1 MIIVC
6 DLAMIEILYNLYL
19 WLLLA
24 LVFNIGHTLFHVAFF
39 RGYNGKYSHISDG
52 IVGYLGALCVLIFIY
67 MDRGTVQ
74 FPKSIAIPIGITL
87 FVGGIYIHF
96 KAQLDFHK
104 YSKEMTLVNKGIYRH
119 FRHPM
124 YLGWSIAVIGVVIA
138 ARSFLGLATLWIWI
152 LFIVI
157 CGYLEEVKLRDDLPE
172 GKYDDYSKKTWL
184 Y

>member
-1 MIIVC
+1 MIIVGEP
-6 DLAMIEILYNLYL
+6 AMIEILYNPYF
-19 WLLLA
+19 WLVLA

-39 RGYNGKYSHISDG
+39 RGYNGKYSYISDG
-52 IVGYLGALCVLIFIY
+52 IIGYLGALCVLIFIY

-104 YSKEMTLVNKGIYRH
+104 YSKEMTLVSKGIYGH

-124 YLGWSIAVIGVVIA
+124 YLGWSIAVIGAVIA
-138 ARSFLGLATLWIWI
+138 ARSFLGLATFWIWI
-152 LFIVI
+152 LLIVI
-157 CGYLEEVKLRDDLPE
+157 CGYLEEVKLRNDLPQ
-172 GKYDDYSKKTWL
+172 GKYGDYSKKTWL
-184 Y
+184 

>member
-1 MIIVC
+1 MIMVC

-39 RGYNGKYSHISDG
+39 RGYNGKYSYISDG

-67 MDRGTVQ
+67 IDRGTVQ

-104 YSKEMTLVNKGIYRH
+104 YSKEMTLVNKGIYGH

-138 ARSFLGLATLWIWI
+138 VRSFLGLATLWIWI

-157 CGYLEEVKLRDDLPE
+157 CGYLEEVKLRDDLPQ

-184 Y
+184 